1 MKQMTLCL
9 SGLLFFVF
17 SATFVNGAEDAKAL
31 FEKKCGGCHNSNR
44 PKSKQKTAGEW
55 QTTVMRMKNVNG
67 GAITNEEAQI
77 ITDYLAK
84 TYGK

>member
-1 MKQMTLCL
+1 MKKITLCL

-17 SATFVNGAEDAKAL
+17 SVTLVYSAEDAKAL
-31 FEKKCGGCHNSNR
+31 FEKTCSACHSSDR

-67 GAITNEEAQI
+67 CAITNEEAQI
-77 ITDYLAK
+77 IIDYLTK